1 MASCDKATRGHR
13 RASVTRSIG
22 ALRRLMLGDSADGIN
37 AQVDKLTQAFSDFE
51 STHDTIHNSQDDAKA
66 ILDSEIY
73 LCEVDNAFIDVIS
86 QSKKWVNSQV
96 HGAKSET
103 CITTQM

>member
-1 MASCDKATRGHR
+1 MANCDKATRGHR
-13 RASVTRSIG
+13 RASVTRYIG
-22 ALRRLMLGDSADGIN
+22 ALRRLMLGDSADGIK

-51 STHDTIHNSQDDAKA
+51 SAHDTVHNSLDDAKA

-73 LCEVDNAFIDVIS
+73 FCEVENAFIDVIS

-96 HGAKSET
+96 HGAKSSSG
-103 CITTQM
+103 M